1 MNQIIPQTDEEKM
14 AMYMKLP
21 KEKIIEMLIQCN
33 KFIDSLTPQITSSK
47 GEDKKEKL
55 VLCGFCKTPIH
66 VDAYGGEKKGIG
78 SFHANCLIA

>member
-33 KFIDSLTPQITSSK
+33 KFIDSS
-47 GEDKKEKL
+47 EEK
-55 VLCGFCKTPIH
+55 
-66 VDAYGGEKKGIG
+66 
-78 SFHANCLIA
+78 